1 MLNFRTLRE
10 CVSVVVSHQMFGD
23 VLLLA
28 LETNQRVNEIS
39 LQSHS
44 LSRQEARNQDEG
56 VLIPRENDGILI
68 WPLLQ
73 A

>member
-1 MLNFRTLRE
+1 MTFRTLRE
-10 CVSVVVSHQMFGD
+10 CISVVLTHQMFD
-23 VLLLA
+23 NVLPLP
-28 LETNQRVNEIS
+28 LETNQMFYEIL

-56 VLIPRENDGILI
+56 VLIPRENDGVLI
-68 WPLLQ
+68 WPLPQ